1 MMPVK
6 VGEVRLERDHDGQV
20 AVLTLSRPHR
30 MNAITWE
37 MRERILDHFC
47 AIDGDAQI
55 RVVVVRAEGDTFS
68 PGGDIPGFTEVEPHE
83 LIDLGHNLTAPARS
97 PKPVI
102 VAIDGYCLG
111 AGLELSMACDIR
123 VATRRSE
130 FGQPEIRLG
139 MIPGSGGSQR
149 LLRYLGLSRA
159 KYYILTGERFSAQ
172 QAYDW
177 GLLAALVEDREALDA
192 EVERL
197 VRLLVGHSP
206 LALRVAKEVI
216 DAGADGPLQT
226 GIELERKA
234 YALLR
239 TTHDFAEGVDAFVNK
254 RKPLF
259 TGT

>member
-1 MMPVK
+1 MPLTG
-6 VGEVRLERDHDGQV
+6 GEVRFEREREGQV
-20 AVLTLSRPHR
+20 AVLTLARPDE

-37 MRERILDHFC
+37 MRQRMLEHFL
-47 AIDGDAQI
+47 AIDADQEI
-55 RVVVVRAEGDTFS
+55 RVVVIRGKGGPFS
-68 PGGDIPGFTEVEPHE
+68 PGGDSPGFMEVEPHDFV
-83 LIDLGHNLTAPARS
+83 DLGHNLTAPARS

-102 VAIDGYCLG
+102 VAIDGYCFG

-123 VATRRSE
+123 VATRRSQ

-149 LLRYLGLSRA
+149 LLRYLGRSRA

-177 GLLAALVEDREALDA
+177 GLVASLADDADGLDA
-192 EVERL
+192 EVERI
-197 VRLLVGHSP
+197 VGTLLGYSP
-206 LALRVAKEVI
+206 LALRLAKEVI
-216 DAGADGPLQT
+216 DAGADAPLQT

-234 YALLR
+234 YSLLR
-239 TTHDFAEGVDAFVNK
+239 ATHDFAEGVDAHVNK
-254 RKPLF
+254 RKPVF